1 MDQNYVSLIPS
12 TECLEQGCDQHS
24 LTPQSSCPFRR
35 RGSPQAAATPSVSLE
50 HLLLAAAGEVVA
62 RLGRRLQAG
71 LRGGPAMATWEGE
84 LEKQI
89 LSGAFISS
97 FASHPALKMN
107 RCQEKASHPQGKS
120 KGKVM
125 NTSST
130 QSFLLFYIK
139 QNLCVCVCMCIS
151 IFDVPSF

>member
-1 MDQNYVSLIPS
+1 
-12 TECLEQGCDQHS
+12 
-24 LTPQSSCPFRR
+24 
-35 RGSPQAAATPSVSLE
+35 
-50 HLLLAAAGEVVA
+50 
-62 RLGRRLQAG
+62 
-71 LRGGPAMATWEGE
+71 MATWEGE

-120 KGKVM
+120 KRKAM

-130 QSFLLFYIK
+130 QSFLLFYINK
-139 QNLCVCVCMCIS
+139 ICVCVCVCVYVYFNLRCSLFLKESSLDICEAAPW
-151 IFDVPSF
+151 VPVVGPSFCSV

>member
-1 MDQNYVSLIPS
+1 M
-12 TECLEQGCDQHS
+12 
-24 LTPQSSCPFRR
+24 
-35 RGSPQAAATPSVSLE
+35 
-50 HLLLAAAGEVVA
+50 VA

-107 RCQEKASHPQGKS
+107 RCQEKASHPLI
-120 KGKVM
+120 V
-125 NTSST
+125 
-130 QSFLLFYIK
+130 LRL
-139 QNLCVCVCMCIS
+139 
-151 IFDVPSF
+151 